1 MNRTI
6 QAHVKTAIVATAF
19 VTGLS
24 ACGSSFRNVASLGG
38 PTSER
43 TSGNGGNNQTSGDGA
58 VSKEAWNNLSIEGTV
73 TSGRWADTAQAKV
86 LELDKTNKMIVIRLP
101 MGANPFVDGN
111 LLELPV
117 KDVPGIQMTLEP
129 MPDNAGTVLVLR
141 IPLKVVAKGVDF
153 LPAAR
158 LPNGDPLP
166 AIADGELPSFAV
178 SLTNLASIKASV
190 YLGRSTVGIFV
201 NTPFDPTLRLTAP
214 IRDSA
219 NTRTWGYLSSI
230 PAKSE
235 TVQGGFFISLA
246 LPDDI
251 ARIID
256 NNL

>member
-1 MNRTI
+1 MNHTFK
-6 QAHVKTAIVATAF
+6 AHVKTAIVATAF
-19 VTGLS
+19 VTGLT

-38 PTSER
+38 PTAER

-58 VSKEAWNNLSIEGTV
+58 ATKNEWSALSVEGTV
-73 TSGRWADTAQAKV
+73 ATGRWENSKV
-86 LELDKTNKMIVIRLP
+86 IELDKANKMLVIRMP
-101 MGANPFVDGN
+101 MAANPFIDGN

-117 KDVPGIQMTLEP
+117 KDVPGIQMSLEP
-129 MPDNAGTVLVLR
+129 MQDGGSVLVLR
-141 IPLKVVAKGVDF
+141 VPLKYVAKGVDF

-178 SLTNLASIKASV
+178 SLTNLAAIKATV
-190 YLGRSTVGIFV
+190 YLGRSTVGMFV
-201 NTPFDPTLRLTAP
+201 NTPFDPTFNFTAP
-214 IRDSA
+214 IRNSA
-219 NTRTWGYLSSI
+219 STRIWGYLSSI
-230 PAKSE
+230 RAKSE
-235 TVQGGFFISLA
+235 AVQGGFFISLA